1 MEKTEAEV
9 QKVVRHGLVEVVV
22 ESFRARI
29 AADLVEGVVER
40 LQRQGFKVVVI
51 AKEHA

>member
-1 MEKTEAEV
+1 MQPAEPT
-9 QKVVRHGLVEVVV
+9 RHGMVEIVV
-22 ESFRARI
+22 EGFRARL
-29 AADLVEGVVER
+29 AADLVEAVIER